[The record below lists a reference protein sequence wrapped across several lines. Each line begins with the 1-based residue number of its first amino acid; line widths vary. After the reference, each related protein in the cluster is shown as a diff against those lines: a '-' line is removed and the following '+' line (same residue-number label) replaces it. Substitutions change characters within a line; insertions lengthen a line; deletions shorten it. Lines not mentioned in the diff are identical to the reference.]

1 MRFDFLRRI
10 SDFLQKCQVKILAS
24 DANSPSRTGAAGED
38 RRSFGRINPPSFM
51 KFVLLTGMISCW
63 LGGVAFCQALPADGA
78 PSAKAEFIV
87 APEVFIRHT
96 AERAFI
102 GPGTFLLENGDIL
115 MAAPWGR
122 PPTNF
127 EEIAAKLP
135 VPMLYRSRDGGRIWK
150 EDGRMKM
157 EWKLPGLISDGG
169 ASFLRL
175 KDGRLAVVFNRNVA
189 GLHGGGAPALAFS
202 GDDGKTWSAAKLLI
216 EKDDAFYVMN
226 DRLIQL
232 RTGRLLLPVARKV
245 GKTEG
250 DRDEGLA
257 MLSDDAGATWRL
269 SSGSAQIQAPRGM
282 AEPCAAELTDGR
294 VLMLGRTGLGSHCAA
309 ISGDGGE
316 TWSKPEPTTL
326 TAACSPLT
334 LKRLPDGRLIV
345 FYDHAKPLKAGAF
358 FPRTPLCYAVSGDDG
373 KTWGAPVV
381 VDDDGV
387 EKKDRQNIYPSV
399 CFTKEGMVVVWSTHA
414 ADPKGSWETDYKIG
428 GAKRAIVAYPK

>member
-1 MRFDFLRRI
+1 MRRGVIELMRSYFI
-10 SDFLQKCQVKILAS
+10 KTILVA
-24 DANSPSRTGAAGED
+24 
-38 RRSFGRINPPSFM
+38 
-51 KFVLLTGMISCW
+51 VLVCGG
-63 LGGVAFCQALPADGA
+63 LGGLVFGQAGLADGA
-78 PSAKAEFIV
+78 QKGSAVAAPRAKAEFV
-87 APEVFIRHT
+87 VPPEIFIRHT

-102 GPGTFLLENGDIL
+102 GPGTILLGNGDLL

-127 EEIAAKLP
+127 EEVAAKFP
-135 VPMLYRSRDGGRIWK
+135 VPMLYRSGDGGRVWK

-157 EWKLPGLISDGG
+157 EWKLTGLISDGG

-189 GLHGGGAPALAFS
+189 GLHGGGTPAMAFS
-202 GDDGKTWSAAKLLI
+202 DNDGKTWSAAKLLI

-232 RTGRLLLPVARKV
+232 RTGRLLLPVARKM

-269 SSGSAQIQAPRGM
+269 SAGSARIDAPRGM
-282 AEPCAAELTDGR
+282 AEPCAAELKDGR
-294 VLMLGRTGLGSHCAA
+294 VLMLGRTGQGAHHAA
-309 ISGDGGE
+309 TSADGGE
-316 TWSKPEPTTL
+316 TWSKPEPTAL

-334 LKRLPDGRLIV
+334 LKTLPDGRLIA
-345 FYDHAKPLKAGAF
+345 FYDHAKPLQAGAF

-381 VDDDGV
+381 VDDEGV
-387 EKKDRQNIYPSV
+387 EKKDRQNIYPTV
-399 CFTKEGMVVVWSTHA
+399 CFTKEGMVVMWSTHA
-414 ADPKGSWETDYKIG
+414 ADPKGSWETDFKIG
-428 GAKRAIVAYPK
+428 GGKRAILAYPR